1 MRYLAAGSS
10 TVRNRSRRAR
20 LVLRKAVALNLVSR
34 RLRVSQAGPARG
46 RDPVLAVPAMTD
58 ASAWLALA
66 IWLT

>member
-1 MRYLAAGSS
+1 M
-10 TVRNRSRRAR
+10 
-20 LVLRKAVALNLVSR
+20 LRKAVALNLVSR